1 MEVYVTTLEKQI
13 GLLQGKVNAA
23 RNIIETKQIQQ
34 TPSGQ
39 VRVWD
44 KDIQELRI
52 IPASQFDKALHEIR
66 EVITA

>member
-1 MEVYVTTLEKQI
+1 MTFYPHHAGRYKHLKDAEGY
-13 GLLQGKVNAA
+13 AA

-39 VRVWD
+39 VRVWE